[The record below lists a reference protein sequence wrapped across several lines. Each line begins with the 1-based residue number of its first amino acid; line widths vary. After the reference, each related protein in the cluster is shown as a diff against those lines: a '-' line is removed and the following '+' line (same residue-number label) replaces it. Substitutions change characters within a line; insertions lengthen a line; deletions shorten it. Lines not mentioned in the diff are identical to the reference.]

1 MAKHS
6 FSYPAIPASAPT
18 SPAVIR
24 KSDRNQ
30 PATPQRTN
38 QRASARHAQSP
49 YTPIT
54 TISTPYTPISL
65 RSAPSSNGSTLV
77 TPASTHA
84 RRLSLSSLS
93 PDTSFQGK
101 NNKRS
106 LADIA
111 ENWRTRANENGIR
124 VASGESQFAD
134 DEDDEHGELDSLSF
148 FSSDKALLPAP
159 FLSTQRRARA
169 LSQAQSHAIAPLTQI
184 PNPAQ
189 LSTPGRVPLGQTFPL
204 SPGFMNTPPP
214 KPSLLNKY
222 RLRGTVTDPA
232 HTRRRPAFGQVSELC
247 DIEED
252 EFVPYPP
259 AFSPATP
266 GRIQSQTLPLHLN
279 DSFGFNNLSNIS
291 DEVSYYDAVSHFDH
305 APLPLPEPT
314 LACSVCGTSNGALAL
329 LNPCAHPLCSA
340 CLTSALNIVGE
351 KDMECAV
358 CNVKVDDFKL
368 QNYKGPS
375 SGVSHPVVPPMENFN
390 DAYMDSFSFAPGV
403 LESSFAEFVDRAQG
417 ASTPVAGNR
426 AEKKSAK
433 PDERVVLRIDNVPW
447 DITPP
452 VIVAWL
458 KHPVERVH
466 VLLDRKGKTLSH
478 AFVEMANQDAAKAA
492 LRTSQNSVLGRGK
505 RARGVTVTR
514 SNQEELMRAL
524 FPSWQGN
531 FDGARPSLAG
541 LSNEHVISTL
551 QQGLISDM
559 ELKSLLH
566 LIRSPDSHFLKVP
579 SLPFHSLM
587 SILSKFPTDDDS
599 RVFWSSSLRDTLY
612 DVTFNAVQVLLTRV
626 EENPLSEWTGLLAQ
640 LLRAAM
646 DCHAFTAE
654 QMSKLSDILEAAL
667 LLSTSSA
674 SSSPASARTATH
686 TPDSARSGAEPF
698 QSSRKANVQV
708 VRNPSPYGHLAKEFG
723 VEPHLVEALAHRL
736 SKLP

>member
-24 KSDRNQ
+24 KSERNP

-38 QRASARHAQSP
+38 QRASVRHAQSP

-54 TISTPYTPISL
+54 SLSTPYTPLSL
-65 RSAPSSNGSTLV
+65 RSVSSSNGSTLV
-77 TPASTHA
+77 TPASAA
-84 RRLSLSSLS
+84 RRLSLSLT
-93 PDTSFQGK
+93 PDVSFQGK
-101 NNKRS
+101 SSKKS

-124 VASGESQFAD
+124 VTSGESHFAD
-134 DEDDEHGELDSLSF
+134 DEDDEQGELDSMSF
-148 FSSDKALLPAP
+148 FASDKPLLPAP
-159 FLSTQRRARA
+159 YLSTSTQRRARA
-169 LSQAQSHAIAPLTQI
+169 LSQAPIGPLSQI
-184 PNPAQ
+184 PNPTQ
-189 LSTPGRVPLGQTFPL
+189 LSTPGRVPLGQSFSL
-204 SPGFMNTPPP
+204 SSGFLNTPPP
-214 KPSLLNKY
+214 KPDVLNKY

-232 HTRRRPAFGQVSELC
+232 QTRRRPPFGQQASDLC
-247 DIEED
+247 DIDED
-252 EFVPYPP
+252 EFAPYPP
-259 AFSPATP
+259 AFSPPTP
-266 GRIQSQTLPLHLN
+266 GCIQSRTLPLHLS
-279 DSFGFNNLSNIS
+279 DSFNFSNIS
-291 DEVSYYDAVSHFDH
+291 GLSDEFSYYDAVSHFDH
-305 APLPLPEPT
+305 VPPPPPEPV
-314 LACSVCGTSNGALAL
+314 LSCSVCGLSNGALAL
-329 LNPCAHPLCSA
+329 LNPCSHPLCSA

-375 SGVSHPVVPPMENFN
+375 SGTSNPAPPPMEMPHGAYN
-390 DAYMDSFSFAPGV
+390 DFTFASGILEGSF
-403 LESSFAEFVDRAQG
+403 EDFVDRAQG
-417 ASTPVAGNR
+417 ASTPVAGAR
-426 AEKKSAK
+426 TDTKSTK
-433 PDERVVLRIDNVPW
+433 PDEHVVLRIDNVPW

-452 VIVAWL
+452 AIIVWL

-478 AFVEMANQDAAKAA
+478 AFVEMANQEAAKAA
-492 LRTSQNSVLGRGK
+492 LRSSQNSVLGRGK

-551 QQGLISDM
+551 QQGLISDG

-599 RVFWSSSLRDTLY
+599 RVFWSGSLRDTLY
-612 DVTFNAVQVLLTRV
+612 DVTFAAVQVLLAHV
-626 EENPLSEWTGLLAQ
+626 EENPFSDWTGLLAQ
-640 LLRAAM
+640 LVRAAM
-646 DCHAFTAE
+646 DCHAFTSE

-667 LLSTSSA
+667 PQSNSN
-674 SSSPASARTATH
+674 SSPASTRTASR
-686 TPDSARSGAEPF
+686 TPDSARSTIEPF
-698 QSSRKANVQV
+698 RPSSRTNIPMM
-708 VRNPSPYGHLAKEFG
+708 RNASPYGNLAKEFG
-723 VEPHLVEALAHRL
+723 VEPHLVEALAQRL
-736 SKLP
+736 SKLT